1 MMAAPRILFICHGN
15 ICRSTMAEFVFT
27 HMARQAGFE
36 VEVASKATS
45 TGELGN
51 PVHHGTRR
59 ILTQKGIP
67 MWEHYAEQ
75 MSRADYDR
83 YDLLIGMDGRNLQ
96 NMLRICGGDPEGKIH
111 LLLDYAGGG
120 DIADPWYTGDFE
132 PTYRDVTAG
141 CTGLLQKLMKARK
154 ENDL

>member
-1 MMAAPRILFICHGN
+1 MKKILFICHGN

-27 HMARQAGFE
+27 HLARQAGFE

-45 TGELGN
+45 TEELGN

-59 ILTQKGIP
+59 ILAEKGIP

-96 NMLRICGGDPEGKIH
+96 NMLRICGGDPQGKIH

-120 DIADPWYTGDFE
+120 DIADPWYTGNFE

-141 CTGLLQKLMKARK
+141 CEGLLKHLMK
-154 ENDL
+154 

>member
-1 MMAAPRILFICHGN
+1 MKKILFICHGN

-27 HMARQAGFE
+27 HLARQAGFE

-45 TGELGN
+45 TEELGT

-59 ILTQKGIP
+59 ILAEKGIP

-96 NMLRICGGDPEGKIH
+96 NMLRICGGDPQGKIH

-120 DIADPWYTGDFE
+120 DIADPWYTGNFE

-141 CTGLLQKLMKARK
+141 CEGLLKHLMK
-154 ENDL
+154 

>member
-45 TGELGN
+45 TEELGN

-59 ILTQKGIP
+59 ILAEKGIP

-96 NMLRICGGDPEGKIH
+96 NMLRICGGDPQGKIH

-120 DIADPWYTGDFE
+120 DIADPWYTGNFE
-132 PTYRDVTAG
+132 PTYRDVMAG
-141 CTGLLQKLMKARK
+141 CEGLLKHLMK
-154 ENDL
+154 

>member
-27 HMARQAGFE
+27 HLARQAGFE

-45 TGELGN
+45 TEELGN

-59 ILTQKGIP
+59 ILAEKGIP

-96 NMLRICGGDPEGKIH
+96 NMLRICGGDPQGKIH

-120 DIADPWYTGDFE
+120 DIADPWYTGNFE
-132 PTYRDVTAG
+132 PTYRDITAG
-141 CTGLLQKLMKARK
+141 CEGLLKHLMK
-154 ENDL
+154 

>member
-1 MMAAPRILFICHGN
+1 MKKILFICHGN

-27 HMARQAGFE
+27 HLARQAGFE

-45 TGELGN
+45 TEELGN

-59 ILTQKGIP
+59 ILAEKGIP

-75 MSRADYDR
+75 MTRADYDR

-96 NMLRICGGDPEGKIH
+96 NMLRICGGDPQGKIH

-120 DIADPWYTGDFE
+120 DIADPWYTGNFE

-141 CTGLLQKLMKARK
+141 CEGLLKHLMK
-154 ENDL
+154 

>member
-1 MMAAPRILFICHGN
+1 MAAPRILFICHGN

-45 TGELGN
+45 TEELGN

>member
-1 MMAAPRILFICHGN
+1 MKKILFICHGN

-27 HMARQAGFE
+27 HLARQAGFE

-45 TGELGN
+45 TEELGN

-59 ILTQKGIP
+59 ILAEKGIP
-67 MWEHYAEQ
+67 MWEHYTEQ
-75 MSRADYDR
+75 MTRADYDR

-96 NMLRICGGDPEGKIH
+96 NMLRICGGDPQGKIH

-120 DIADPWYTGDFE
+120 DIADPWYTGNFE

-141 CTGLLQKLMKARK
+141 CEGLLKHLMK
-154 ENDL
+154 

>member
-1 MMAAPRILFICHGN
+1 MAAPRILFICHGN

-27 HMARQAGFE
+27 HLARQAGFE

-45 TGELGN
+45 TEELGN

-59 ILTQKGIP
+59 ILAEKGIP

-75 MSRADYDR
+75 MSHADYDR

-96 NMLRICGGDPEGKIH
+96 NMLHICGGDPQGKIH

-120 DIADPWYTGDFE
+120 DIADPWYTGNFE

-141 CTGLLQKLMKARK
+141 CEGLLKHLMK
-154 ENDL
+154 